1 IKAALIQQQNV
12 IFTNAAGTTRAT
24 ALDNFIIEHPRKAVR
39 GDEKVAGRLVTI
51 HIDADKI
58 PEGLYFN
65 QNGRFVEVNETNID
79 AANKLLWASAST
91 AQKFYQGLAYF
102 AVPIRHLGWEEGIG
116 LTLENT
122 NNGRGLSINWPALR
136 RGDLG
141 VVRNHVYNIEITGV
155 TGLGIGLEN
164 PAQPMV
170 PPMDPDNYYIA
181 ARLNVLAWRV
191 VPTQQV
197 TL

>member
-1 IKAALIQQQNV
+1 MFA
-12 IFTNAAGTTRAT
+12 
-24 ALDNFIIEHPRKAVR
+24 
-39 GDEKVAGRLVTI
+39 
-51 HIDADKI
+51 I
-58 PEGLYFN
+58 P
-65 QNGRFVEVNETNID
+65 Q
-79 AANKLLWASAST
+79 
-91 AQKFYQGLAYF
+91 
-102 AVPIRHLGWEEGIG
+102 
-116 LTLENT
+116 NT

-164 PAQPMV
+164 PDQPMV